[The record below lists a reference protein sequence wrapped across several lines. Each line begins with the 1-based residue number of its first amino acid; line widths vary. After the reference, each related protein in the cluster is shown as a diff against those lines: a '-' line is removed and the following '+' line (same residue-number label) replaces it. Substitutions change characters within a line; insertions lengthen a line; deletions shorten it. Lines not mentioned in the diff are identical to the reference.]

1 MYLNWFVIKRRLIQK
16 CSYVPSTQKQ
26 CASRLLVFQQWILI
40 FQYMCLCIYIYIY
53 IYIYIFLFFQISIP
67 MYVKICTND
76 RRRCI
81 NIRNVVSEVRKY
93 ICLVLTALHSFTGND
108 YISAFYGIGKV
119 KLLNIL
125 VRYEDYIK
133 TFKAIGDLFTLNAEL
148 FPLDAQV
155 VCELFAYL
163 NVPERTKHI
172 IKTSVQKRNHPN
184 HNNCLRCPMLCCVL
198 WRK

>member
-1 MYLNWFVIKRRLIQK
+1 
-16 CSYVPSTQKQ
+16 
-26 CASRLLVFQQWILI
+26 
-40 FQYMCLCIYIYIY
+40 
-53 IYIYIFLFFQISIP
+53 

-133 TFKAIGDLFTLNAEL
+133 TFKAIGDLFTLNVEL
-148 FPLDAQV
+148 FPLDEQV
-155 VCELFAYL
+155 VCELFCL
-163 NVPERTKHI
+163 SQCSRTNKAHY
-172 IKTSVQKRNHPN
+172 KNFGSKRKSPKPQQLPPMPSALLCPLKKVNPVTAVMKKLQN
-184 HNNCLRCPMLCCVL
+184 LCLDIPCPCED
-198 WRK
+198 